1 MMVHMYY
8 FVVEVLGVVVLLVL
22 VGVLPA
28 LVAVVTGHNNIYFL
42 FLRAFFCS
50 LFPTR

>member
-22 VGVLPA
+22 GVLPA
-28 LVAVVTGHNNIYFL
+28 LVEAVTGYNNIYFL
-42 FLRAFFCS
+42 LLRAFFCS

>member
-1 MMVHMYY
+1 MY
-8 FVVEVLGVVVLLVL
+8 FVVGEVLGVVVLLVL
-22 VGVLPA
+22 GVLPA

-42 FLRAFFCS
+42 LLRAFFCS

>member
-1 MMVHMYY
+1 MMVYMYY

-22 VGVLPA
+22 GVLPA
-28 LVAVVTGHNNIYFL
+28 LVEVVTGHNNIYFL
-42 FLRAFFCS
+42 LLRAFFCS

>member
-22 VGVLPA
+22 LVEWA
-28 LVAVVTGHNNIYFL
+28 LAVAVTGHNNIYFL
-42 FLRAFFCS
+42 FLLAFFCS